1 MQELKKQLETLIV
14 RYFKENYDD
23 FPEGRVQP
31 SESPDFI
38 VGLKNKYSLG
48 IELTR
53 LNPANASPLSDEEH
67 HVIKHRDN
75 MISEMRELFE
85 TRSDMTLFVKFL
97 FSEKEKITSQCEMA
111 VKAMTVAKIREA
123 VKHNNKNC
131 FFRHTLKKSELPTGI
146 KQVLI
151 VRHPELS
158 ASIWERSNN
167 LGVSNNVVDDIRKAI
182 HKKDEKLRI
191 YQKQHLNLYWL
202 LINTDCLRGVK
213 SFNLANKVIHED
225 FQSRFQ
231 HVFLLDMM
239 KSKVYC
245 LV

>member
-1 MQELKKQLETLIV
+1 MRELKKQLEILIV
-14 RYFKENYDD
+14 DYFKDSYPD
-23 FPEGRVQP
+23 FPEGKVEP

-38 VGLKNKYSLG
+38 VTLKNKYSLG

-53 LNPANASPLSDEEH
+53 LNPASASPISDDAKVEIDFRSRIIE
-67 HVIKHRDN
+67 
-75 MISEMRELFE
+75 EMRESFE
-85 TRSDMTLFVKFL
+85 RGSEQKLFVKFL
-97 FSEKEKITSQCEMA
+97 FSEKEMISPEREMS

-123 VKHNNKNC
+123 IKNYNSNC
-131 FFRHTLKKSELPTGI
+131 FFRHTLKKDVLPVGI

-151 VRHPELS
+151 VNHPELS
-158 ASIWERSNN
+158 ASVWERSNN

-202 LINTDCLRGVK
+202 LINTDCLRGAK
-213 SFNLANKVIHED
+213 SFNLANKVLHED
-225 FQSRFQ
+225 FESRFQ

-239 KSKVYC
+239 KTKVYQ